1 MLDQKTISVV
11 KSTIPLLESAGPELT
26 KHFYQRMFSHHPEL
40 KDIFN
45 LAHQRKGDQPVALF
59 NAVAA
64 YAKNIDNLSAV
75 GPAVEK
81 IAQKHTGF
89 LITAEQYNIVGH
101 HLLETLKELGGEA
114 VTDEVIDA
122 WGKAYGL
129 LADIFIQRESQIYD
143 NAAAHDGGWRGTR
156 QFRIT
161 AKTPE
166 SSVITS
172 FELTPVDG
180 KPVMAFEPGQYLSL
194 KIQHPELENIEIRQY
209 SLSDAPNGKSYRI
222 SVKRDPEGVVS
233 QLLHDKFTL
242 GDELAVIPPAG
253 DFFLKTAANKPL
265 TLISGGVGLTPVMS
279 MLNQRLNGDT
289 AQTLW
294 LHASEDGA
302 THAFGEEIKHKLAQ
316 HDALAAYIWY
326 RIPGT
331 TDVQGSQYD
340 FAGTMDLNA
349 INGTLPTDGDFY
361 ICGPVGFMAHVK
373 AQLTSMGV
381 ADAQIHYEVF
391 GPHKGL

>member
-64 YAKNIDNLSAV
+64 YAKNIDNLAAL

-143 NAAAHDGGWRGTR
+143 DAAAHDGGWRGTR
-156 QFRIT
+156 NFRIT
-161 AKTPE
+161 AKKQE

-172 FELTPVDG
+172 FELTPVDDG
-180 KPVMAFEPGQYLSL
+180 PVMGFEPGQYLSL
-194 KIQHPELENIEIRQY
+194 KVVHPDLENIEIRQY

-222 SVKRDPEGVVS
+222 SVKRDSEGVVS
-233 QLLHDKFTL
+233 QLLHDKFAV

-253 DFFLKTAANKPL
+253 DFFLKTSAEKPL

-279 MLNQRLNGDT
+279 MLNQRLNGET
-289 AQTLW
+289 AETLW

-302 THAFGEEIKHKLAQ
+302 AHAFGEEINHKLTQ
-316 HDALAAYIWY
+316 HNKLAAYTWY
-326 RIPGT
+326 RAPGA
-331 TDVQGSQYD
+331 TDIQGSHYD

-349 INGTLPTDGDFY
+349 INGTLPTNGDFY

-373 AQLTSMGV
+373 AQLTTMGV